1 MKVSPLCRYFYGTLG
16 PLGRSE
22 IPILVKFFEKTAGS
36 FPDPPPCLVNCVIYH
51 HSGRYRPLYQKSNF
65 WPKSR
70 FLRFSRIFDFS
81 RYGRP
86 YGRKCSKMRSGD
98 GNGLSESP
106 KHLYIPWMTFNDDL
120 NEF

>member
-1 MKVSPLCRYFYGTLG
+1 MSLDIDSGC
-16 PLGRSE
+16 
-22 IPILVKFFEKTAGS
+22 KTALKHLRNP
-36 FPDPPPCLVNCVIYH
+36 FPAIYH
-51 HSGRYRPLYQKSNF
+51 HSGRYRQLYQKSKF

-86 YGRKCSKMRSGD
+86 YGRKCSNMRSGA

-106 KHLYIPWMTFNDDL
+106 KHLYIPWMTFNDDEHIIFCHVFPCGPTRE
-120 NEF
+120 NRAKNMTFHDFS